1 MGLIYSLFLGGV
13 TAGLTYFF
21 GYSVWVLIV
30 LGVLWLAALVISFGT
45 GHHGFGGHGN
55 TDLMIV
61 FAALF
66 ITGAIVVPK
75 YMAQTPCYQ
84 AREALEKSGG
94 RPKTNSSPDNG
105 TFARYTGLL
114 DFKEDPGVSVLV
126 IMGNADFFVATS
138 SHRACK
144 EKDGL
149 PRVFT
154 WDSLRGGMQ

>member
-1 MGLIYSLFLGGV
+1 MGLIYSLFLGGL
-13 TAGLTYFF
+13 TAALTYFF
-21 GYSVWVLIV
+21 GYSLWVLIV

-66 ITGAIVVPK
+66 IAGAIVVPK
-75 YMAQTPCYQ
+75 YIAQTPCYQ
-84 AREALEKSGG
+84 AREALKKVAEAQNEFKS
-94 RPKTNSSPDNG
+94 RNG

-114 DFKEDPGVSVLV
+114 NFKEDPGVSVLV
-126 IMGNADFFVATS
+126 IMGNAEFFVATS
-138 SHRACK
+138 SHADCK
-144 EKDGL
+144 EKDGS

-154 WDSLRGGMQ
+154 WDSLRGGLQ

>member
-1 MGLIYSLFLGGV
+1 MGLIYSLFLGGI
-13 TAGLTYFF
+13 TAALTYFF
-21 GYSVWVLIV
+21 GYSLWVLIV

-66 ITGAIVVPK
+66 ITGAIVLPK
-75 YMAQTPCYQ
+75 YIAQTPCYQ
-84 AREALEKSGG
+84 AREALKNVAEAQNEYKS
-94 RPKTNSSPDNG
+94 RNG

-114 DFKEDPGVSVLV
+114 NFKEDPGVSVLV
-126 IMGNADFFVATS
+126 IMGNAEFFVATS
-138 SHRACK
+138 SHAACK
-144 EKDGL
+144 EKDGS

-154 WDSLRGGMQ
+154 WDSLRGGLQ